1 MKILVTGACG
11 YKGSVLVPK
20 LLAHNGARVIAID
33 AMWFGDGGLTKLA
46 ANHENGQLLLIDGDI
61 RTMDLEHVLKGIDT
75 IIHLASVANDPCA
88 NLNPALTWDVIANG
102 TVRLADAAV
111 RAGVKHFIY
120 ASSASVYGISDKPNV
135 TEDTPPVPLTV
146 YNQAKYV
153 AERALRGMEQSGMH
167 VTIVRPATVC
177 GLSPAM
183 RTDLV
188 VNLLTMQALNRGKI
202 TVLGG
207 KQHRPN
213 IHVEDITDLYCWLLK
228 HPMNY
233 TLNAGYEN
241 LTVSE
246 IAAAVAERTGA
257 EVETRESNDDRSYRL
272 DSDLLAT
279 FGWTPKRTV
288 ASAIDEIV
296 MAHNTGAL
304 IEDDHMSRVN
314 WMRREGIG
322 ESR

>member
-20 LLAHNGARVIAID
+20 LLAQGHDVVAVD
-33 AMWFGDGGLTKLA
+33 AQWFG
-46 ANHENGQLLLIDGDI
+46 NGRLLEVASTRFDSFYLDVKRGDI
-61 RTMDLEHVLKGIDT
+61 RTMDLEKALAGIDT

-88 NLNPALTWDVIANG
+88 NLSPALTWDVIANG
-102 TVRLADAAV
+102 TNRLGDAAV

-120 ASSASVYGISDKPNV
+120 ASSASVYGISTLPNV
-135 TEDTPPVPLTV
+135 TEDTPPVPLTT

-153 AERALRGMEQSGMH
+153 AERALRGMEQSGMK

-188 VNLLTMQALNRGKI
+188 VNLLTMQALNRSKI

-213 IHVEDITDLYCWLLK
+213 IHIDDITDLYCWLLDR
-228 HPMNY
+228 PVNM
-233 TLNAGYEN
+233 TLNAGGEN
-241 LTVSE
+241 MTVFD
-246 IAAAVAERTGA
+246 IAQLVGERTGA
-257 EVETRESNDDRSYRL
+257 EVEIRESTDNRSYRL
-272 DSDLLAT
+272 DSSLLAS
-279 FGWTPKRTV
+279 FGWTPKRSVTD
-288 ASAIDEIV
+288 AIREIV
-296 MAHNTGAL
+296 HAHNTGAL

-314 WMRREGIG
+314 WMRREGIA
-322 ESR
+322 